1 MKKTELPEILDLT
14 SNTPSKMM
22 DQWFS
27 GTRAWIKE
35 ELSELDWKI
44 KFTRKALEEIRTMTD
59 RISANPLPIHL
70 REPGEFEIPELRR
83 LFSKA
88 KKILDQGCGFC
99 AIERMPMEEIRIEE
113 LIGCYWILSQLI
125 GRTVSQKWDGT
136 MIYDVTDTGQS
147 FSYGVRGSFT
157 NVELFFHNDNAFGIS
172 LPEYVGLFCKNPALK
187 GGKSRF
193 CSIYSVHNR
202 MLENH
207 PRQLERLYRPMLF
220 DRQKEHADGT
230 AKMTW
235 APFFYWDGNQLHAR
249 VNISLVHK
257 GYKLAKIEMDD
268 ELEDALESLAQVL
281 SSTDL
286 WIEDP
291 LERGQLQFLNNLNLV
306 HFRSHFNDHEDPACK
321 RHLYR
326 TWHRNYGARSYDG

>member
-1 MKKTELPEILDLT
+1 MKKSDLLEVLDLT
-14 SNTPSKMM
+14 PNTPLKIV
-22 DQWFS
+22 DQKFS
-27 GTRAWIKE
+27 GAKAWITE
-35 ELSELDWKI
+35 ELSEADWKI
-44 KFTRKALEEIRTMTD
+44 KFTNKALEEIHSIACK
-59 RISANPLPIHL
+59 ISANPLPIYL

-83 LFSKA
+83 IFSKI
-88 KKILDQGCGFC
+88 KNILDQGCGFC
-99 AIERMPMEEIRIEE
+99 VIERMPMEEINLEE
-113 LIGCYWILSQLI
+113 LVGCYWILSQLI
-125 GRTVSQKWDGT
+125 GRTVAQKWDGT

-147 FSYGVRGSFT
+147 FSYGVRGSYT

-172 LPEYVGLFCKNPALK
+172 LPEYVGLFCKNQAPT
-187 GGKSRF
+187 GGTSRF

-207 PRQLERLYRPMLF
+207 PRQLERLYHPMFF
-220 DRQKEHADGT
+220 DRQKEHAEGA

-235 APFFYWDGNQLHAR
+235 APLFYWDGVQLNAR

-257 GYKLAKIEMDD
+257 GHKLAKKEMDD
-268 ELEDALESLAQVL
+268 DLEDALESLAEVL

-291 LERGQLQFLNNLNLV
+291 LERGQFQFLNNLDLA
-306 HFRSHFNDHEDPACK
+306 HFRSSFNDHEDPACK

-326 TWHRNYGARSYDG
+326 TWHRNSGERSYDG

>member
-1 MKKTELPEILDLT
+1 MKKPSLPEVLDLT
-14 SNTPSKMM
+14 PNTPLKIM
-22 DQWFS
+22 DQRCS
-27 GTRAWIKE
+27 GPKAWITE
-35 ELSELDWKI
+35 ELSEADWKI
-44 KFTRKALEEIRTMTD
+44 KFTKKALEEIHSVTG

-83 LFSKA
+83 IFSKV

-99 AIERMPMEEIRIEE
+99 VVERMPMEEIRLED
-113 LIGCYWILSQLI
+113 LVGCYWILSQLI
-125 GRTVSQKWDGT
+125 GRTVAQKWNGT

-147 FSYGVRGSFT
+147 FGYGVRGSYT

-172 LPEYVGLFCKNPALK
+172 LPEYVGLFCKNQALK
-187 GGKSRF
+187 EGISRF

-207 PRQLERLYRPMLF
+207 PRQLERLYLPMLF

-257 GYKLAKIEMDD
+257 GYKLAKKEMDD
-268 ELEDALESLAQVL
+268 ELENALDSFTRVV
-281 SSTDL
+281 STPDL

-291 LERGQLQFLNNLNLV
+291 LERGQLQFLNNLDLA
-306 HFRSHFNDHEDPACK
+306 HFRSHFKDQEDPACK

-326 TWHRNYGARSYDG
+326 TWHRNSGERSYDG

>member
-1 MKKTELPEILDLT
+1 
-14 SNTPSKMM
+14 M
-22 DQWFS
+22 DQSFS
-27 GTRAWIKE
+27 GPKAWITE
-35 ELSELDWKI
+35 ELSEADWKI
-44 KFTRKALEEIRTMTD
+44 KLTKKALEEIHSMTG

-70 REPGEFEIPELRR
+70 REPGEFEVPELRQI
-83 LFSKA
+83 FSKA
-88 KKILDQGCGFC
+88 KKNLDQGCGFC
-99 AIERMPMEEIRIEE
+99 VIERMPMEEISVEE
-113 LIGCYWILSQLI
+113 LVGCYWILSQLI
-125 GRTVSQKWDGT
+125 GRTVAQKWDGT

-147 FSYGVRGSFT
+147 FSYGVRGSYT

-187 GGKSRF
+187 GGTSRF

-220 DRQKEHADGT
+220 DRQKEHADGA
-230 AKMTW
+230 AKITW
-235 APFFYWDGNQLHAR
+235 APLFHWDGDLLNAR

-257 GYKLAKIEMDD
+257 GYKLAKKEMDD
-268 ELEDALESLAQVL
+268 ELEDALESLAQVV
-281 SSTDL
+281 SSPEL

-291 LERGQLQFLNNLNLV
+291 LERGHLQFLNNLDLA

-326 TWHRNYGARSYDG
+326 TWHRNSGERSYDG

>member
-1 MKKTELPEILDLT
+1 
-14 SNTPSKMM
+14 M
-22 DQWFS
+22 DQRFS
-27 GTRAWIKE
+27 GPKAWITE
-35 ELSELDWKI
+35 ELSEVDWKI
-44 KFTRKALEEIRTMTD
+44 KFTQKALEEIRTMTD
-59 RISANPLPIHL
+59 MISANPLPIHL
-70 REPGEFEIPELRR
+70 REPGEFEIPELRQI
-83 LFSKA
+83 FSKA

-99 AIERMPMEEIRIEE
+99 VIERMPMEEIRIEE
-113 LIGCYWILSQLI
+113 LVGCYWILSQLI
-125 GRTVSQKWDGT
+125 GRTVAQKWDGT

-147 FSYGVRGSFT
+147 FSYGVRGSYT

-187 GGKSRF
+187 GGTSRF

-220 DRQKEHADGT
+220 DRQKEHADGV

-235 APFFYWDGNQLHAR
+235 APFFCWDGDQLNAR

-257 GYKLAKIEMDD
+257 GYKLAKKEMDD
-268 ELEDALESLAQVL
+268 ELKDALESLAKVFI
-281 SSTDL
+281 SPDL

-291 LERGQLQFLNNLNLV
+291 LERGQLQFLNNLELV
-306 HFRSHFNDHEDPACK
+306 HFRSHFKDHENPECK

-326 TWHRNYGARSYDG
+326 TWHRDSEARSYDG